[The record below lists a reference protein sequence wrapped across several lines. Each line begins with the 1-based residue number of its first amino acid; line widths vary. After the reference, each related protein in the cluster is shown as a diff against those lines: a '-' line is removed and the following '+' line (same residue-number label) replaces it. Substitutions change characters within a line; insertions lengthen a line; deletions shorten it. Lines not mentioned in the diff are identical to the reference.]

1 MTMAW
6 QGLTAAM
13 ATLVLCA
20 GLAACESAVS
30 DDRQAYDLTTKDWIA
45 ETINGKAVIN
55 PGRVTMSFNEGRV
68 SGRGGC
74 NIYSGPVEIGAGTL
88 KIGPLIS
95 TKMACIDNGLMP
107 QESVY
112 LNTLQGAQRFGFGPD
127 GRLTITS
134 ASGALVYHGEPR
146 QERPEGS

>member
-1 MTMAW
+1 MAW
-6 QGLTAAM
+6 RGFTAAM

-20 GLAACESAVS
+20 GLAECESAVS
-30 DDRQAYDLTTKDWIA
+30 DDSQANGLTTKDWVA

-55 PGRVTMSFNEGRV
+55 PGRVTLSFNEGRA

-95 TKMACIDNGLMP
+95 TKMACVDNGLMP

-112 LNTLQGAQRFGFGPD
+112 LNTLQSAQRYSVGGD

-146 QERPEGS
+146 QQRPEGS